1 MFKHYK
7 KTHMEEFVEELY
19 IDNDINDPE
28 DITIE
33 NLSTKL
39 SIPILSAPIKSRG
52 HETETGNRYMAL
64 DDRLS
69 RSQQRYYFL
78 HELCHIL
85 RHAGNQV
92 TLPEDFVRYQEE
104 DSDQFA
110 LYALMPFFMIDK
122 ITLSGNLNQAID
134 QLSYV
139 FSVER
144 SLAKKRYD
152 QILRRKYEWEFTR
165 SLSENARREVSDN
178 MAEEKGIRFFVYY
191 DDSGSYDGP
200 TQMIVSV
207 DEKTLIDYREIE
219 LPISERLPEIEQD
232 ELEGFGGVTVSQ
244 GDVICFD
251 GKVTLQLHQLL
262 FKHGLSKR
270 KFVLQMRDI
279 EMLMEKDRLL
289 MQRFS

>member
-1 MFKHYK
+1 
-7 KTHMEEFVEELY
+7 MEEFVEELY
-19 IDNDINDPE
+19 IDNDINNPE

-33 NLSTKL
+33 NLSEKL
-39 SIPILSAPIKSRG
+39 NIPILSAPIKSRG
-52 HETETGNRYMAL
+52 HETESGNRYMAL

-122 ITLSGNLNQAID
+122 IILSGNLNQSID

-152 QILRRKYEWEFTR
+152 QILRREYEWEFTR
-165 SLSENARREVSDN
+165 ALSENARREVSDS
-178 MAEEKGIRFFVYY
+178 MTEEIGILFL
-191 DDSGSYDGP
+191 SIM
-200 TQMIVSV
+200 MILVHS
-207 DEKTLIDYREIE
+207 
-219 LPISERLPEIEQD
+219 
-232 ELEGFGGVTVSQ
+232 TV
-244 GDVICFD
+244 
-251 GKVTLQLHQLL
+251 LH
-262 FKHGLSKR
+262 K
-270 KFVLQMRDI
+270 
-279 EMLMEKDRLL
+279 
-289 MQRFS
+289 